1 MLSGKDDGREH
12 LRLHSWGYN
21 RLSLPHAGFALNDF
35 ITLFSLRLEN
45 IEWKI
50 SEKKIISFALYL
62 FWEHYSLHFFSV
74 RNRIIL
80 FHHGGRVGPP

>member
-21 RLSLPHAGFALNDF
+21 RLSLPHAGFALNNF
-35 ITLFSLRLEN
+35 IVLSNLRLEN

-62 FWEHYSLHFFSV
+62 F
-74 RNRIIL
+74 
-80 FHHGGRVGPP
+80 